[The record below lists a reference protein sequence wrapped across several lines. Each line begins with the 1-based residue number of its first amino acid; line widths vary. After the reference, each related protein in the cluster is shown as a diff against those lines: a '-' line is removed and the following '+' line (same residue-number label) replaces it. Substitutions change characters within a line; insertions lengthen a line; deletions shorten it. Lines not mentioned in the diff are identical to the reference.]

1 MKKLACWLFL
11 LLLVAVLLVVVPA
24 LSAQS
29 AGGQTIAVK
38 AGHLIDPATGAVASN
53 QIIIIQ
59 DGKITAVGA
68 DVSVPANVQVIDL
81 SKEWAMPGMVD
92 AHTHITMNVPPSPS
106 GESLW
111 DSYLLKESTG
121 VRTARGL
128 HNAELALGSGFTA
141 LRDVGNNANYG
152 DIAVRQ
158 AIEKGWFHG
167 PTIIGTGKIIAP
179 FGGQSHGY
187 SPEQGRFWTFEYIDA
202 DTPDEIR
209 KAVHQNIYYGAGAIK
224 LVADNSAFHYSEADI
239 RAAADETHR
248 AGLALAVHV
257 YGGQAARDVIN
268 GGADSVEHGFDLDD
282 DTLKLMK
289 AKGTYL
295 VGTDFPYDHIV
306 ALGAL
311 MPGTARENAD
321 KIIDR
326 LRRAHQIGVK
336 MAFGSDTVSDLP
348 GKTRIDMVFDYL
360 DVWKKAG
367 IPNADILRAWTIN
380 GFDLLR
386 LSEKR
391 GPIAVGHAADM
402 IALPGNPLD
411 DIQLLRKVNFVMK
424 DGKVVRTF

>member
-1 MKKLACWLFL
+1 MRKLAFRLVPL
-11 LLLVAVLLVVVPA
+11 LLAAVQA

-29 AGGQTIAVK
+29 TGAPIIAVK
-38 AGHLIDPATGAVASN
+38 VGHLIDPAAGTVTNS
-53 QIIIIQ
+53 QVILIQ
-59 DGKITAVGA
+59 DGKITAVGSN
-68 DVSVPANVQVIDL
+68 VSVPANAQVIDL
-81 SKEWAMPGMVD
+81 SKEWVMPGMVD
-92 AHTHITMNVPPSPS
+92 SHTHITMNVPPSPS

-111 DSYLLKESTG
+111 DSYLLKESSG

-128 HNAELALGSGFTA
+128 HNAELALQSGFTA
-141 LRDVGNNANYG
+141 LRDVGNNANYA
-152 DIAVRQ
+152 DIAVGQ
-158 AIEKGWFHG
+158 AIDKGWFRG

-239 RAAADETHR
+239 RAAAEETHQ

-268 GGADSVEHGFDLDD
+268 GGADSVEHGFNLDD

-295 VGTDFPYDHIV
+295 VGTDFPYEHIV

-311 MPGTARENAD
+311 MPGTPRENAD

-326 LRRAHQIGVK
+326 LRRAHQLGVK

-348 GKTRIDMVFDYL
+348 GKTRMDMVFDYL
-360 DVWKKAG
+360 DVWQKAG
-367 IPNADILRAWTIN
+367 IPNIDILRAWTTN

-391 GPIAVGHAADM
+391 GPIAVGRAADM
-402 IALPGNPLD
+402 IALPANPMD
-411 DIQLLRKVNFVMK
+411 DVQVLRKVNFVMK
-424 DGKVVRTF
+424 DGKVVRSF